1 MADFL
6 DRRSPPHLVTLVAAT
21 GTGALAINIFLP
33 SMPAMARYFQADY
46 AVVQLAVSLYLVA
59 TGVLQL
65 LIGPA
70 SDRFGRR
77 PVLLAC
83 FMLFL
88 VGTLAAAFAPTIE
101 ILLACRLLQAFS
113 AAGMVVSR
121 AIIRDTVDAALAASR
136 IGYVTMGMT
145 IIPMIGP
152 MIGGLL
158 DEHFGWQAT
167 FWFTFAFGVLA
178 TVLVFADLG
187 ETNRN
192 LSASLSRQ
200 LQAYPALLSSK
211 RFWAYTLTA
220 ALTSGAFFAF
230 IGGAPYIASDM
241 LGMTPSEYGFYF
253 AAISI
258 GYLLGNFVTTRV
270 SRRVGIDR
278 MMIAGNAFCVV
289 GAAISVGLFLAGFA
303 HPLSLFGPAILLGL
317 GNGFAL
323 PNAMA
328 GLVSVQPKLS
338 GSASGLGGAMQLVG
352 GAAMSVLA
360 GAWLSPQSG
369 PYPLLI
375 VMALSSA
382 GAIATALWS
391 LSISRR
397 EGAL

>member
-1 MADFL
+1 MREFL
-6 DRRSPPHLVTLVAAT
+6 NRDSPPHLLTLVMAT

-33 SMPAMARYFQADY
+33 SMPAMARYFHADY

-83 FMLFL
+83 FLVFL
-88 VGTLAAAFAPTIE
+88 LGTLAAVFAPTIE
-101 ILLACRLLQAFS
+101 ILLACRLLQGFS
-113 AAGMVVSR
+113 AAGMVISR
-121 AIIRDTVDAALAASR
+121 AIIRDTVDASLAASR

-145 IIPMIGP
+145 IIPMVGP
-152 MIGGLL
+152 MIGGVL

-167 FWFTFAFGVLA
+167 FWFTLAFGVLA
-178 TVLVFADLG
+178 TGLVFADLG
-187 ETNRN
+187 ETNRHR
-192 LSASLSRQ
+192 SSSLSRQ
-200 LQAYPALLSSK
+200 LQAYPELLSSR
-211 RFWAYTLTA
+211 RFWAYTMTA
-220 ALTSGAFFAF
+220 ALTAGAFYAF
-230 IGGAPYIASDM
+230 IGGAPYVASDL
-241 LGMTPSEYGFYF
+241 LGMSPSGYGFYF
-253 AAISI
+253 AIISI
-258 GYLLGNFVTTRV
+258 GYLFGNFVTTRI

-278 MMIAGNAFCVV
+278 MMLFGNLACIT
-289 GAAISVGLFLAGFA
+289 GSATSICLFLLGYA
-303 HPLSLFGPAILLGL
+303 HPLSLFGPAVLLGC

-328 GLVSVQPKLS
+328 GLVSVQPRLS
-338 GSASGLGGAMQLVG
+338 GSASGLGGALQLTG
-352 GAAMSVLA
+352 GAILSVFA

-369 PYPLLI
+369 PYPLLL

-391 LSISRR
+391 MAISRR